1 MVIVQIASA
10 STGGIGRLTRDI
22 SDVLNQKGI
31 SNYIAYGRGEI
42 FDSERDYMFGSRTEI
57 LMHGALTRLTDKTGL
72 YSKNGT
78 LQLLEFLDRV
88 KPNIIQLHNLH
99 GYYLNYEILFQYIKS
114 HNITTV
120 WTLQDCWANTVHST
134 HYTFVRC
141 DQWKSQ
147 CYRCTQQRRYPTCW
161 FKGNVKEN
169 YERKRRAFTG
179 VENLTLVTPSKWLA
193 DQTKY
198 SFLKGYE
205 TKVINN
211 GIDLKLFRVKG
222 KTDISKYHIPD
233 KKIVLGLAST
243 WGDRKG
249 ESDFIRLAAML
260 SPEYVVVMVGL
271 SSQKIKKLPSNVI
284 GIEHTENVE
293 DLVDIYNAAEIF
305 LNLTYEDNF
314 PTTNL
319 EAMACGTSVLTYRT
333 GGSPESITKEVGYVV
348 PVGDIQAVRDIVV
361 AHRKNHQTILACRE
375 NALKYDKNDRFNEYV
390 ELYTHLKSK
399 QEIV

>member
-78 LQLLEFLDRV
+78 LQLLKFLDRV

-99 GYYLNYEILFQYIKS
+99 GYYLNYEILFQYIKR

-120 WTLQDCWANTVHST
+120 WTLHDCWAYTGHCT

-169 YERKRRAFTG
+169 YERKKRAFTG
-179 VENLTLVTPSKWLA
+179 VEKLTLVTPSKWLA

-260 SPEYVVVMVGL
+260 PPEYVVVMVGL

-293 DLVDIYNAAEIF
+293 DLVDIYNTAEIF

-333 GGSPESITKEVGYVV
+333 GGSPESITKESGYVV
-348 PVGDIQAVRDIVV
+348 PVGDVQAVRDIVV

>member
-42 FDSERDYMFGSRTEI
+42 FNSERDYMFGSRTEI

-78 LQLLEFLDRV
+78 LQLLKFLDRV

-99 GYYLNYEILFQYIKS
+99 GYYLNYEILFQYIKR

-120 WTLQDCWANTVHST
+120 WTLHDCWAYTGHCT

-260 SPEYVVVMVGL
+260 PPEYVVVMVGL

-293 DLVDIYNAAEIF
+293 DLVDIYNTAEIF

-348 PVGDIQAVRDIVV
+348 PVGDVQAVRNIVV
-361 AHRKNHQTILACRE
+361 AHRKNHQTILVCRE

>member
-78 LQLLEFLDRV
+78 LQLLKFLDRV

-99 GYYLNYEILFQYIKS
+99 GYYLNYEILFQYIKR

-120 WTLQDCWANTVHST
+120 WTLHDCWAYTGHCT
-134 HYTFVRC
+134 HYTFVHC

-169 YERKRRAFTG
+169 YERKKRAFTG
-179 VENLTLVTPSKWLA
+179 VEKLTLVTPSKWLA

-260 SPEYVVVMVGL
+260 PPEYVVVMVGL

-293 DLVDIYNAAEIF
+293 DLVDIYNTAEIF

-333 GGSPESITKEVGYVV
+333 GGSPESITKESGYVV
-348 PVGDIQAVRDIVV
+348 PVGDVQAVRDIVV

>member
-42 FDSERDYMFGSRTEI
+42 FDLERDYMFGSRTEI

-72 YSKNGT
+72 YSKKGT
-78 LQLLEFLDRV
+78 IQLLKFLDCV

-99 GYYLNYEILFQYIKS
+99 GYYLNYEMLFQYIKR
-114 HNITTV
+114 HNIITV
-120 WTLQDCWANTVHST
+120 WTLHDCWAYTGHCT
-134 HYTFVRC
+134 YYTFVRC

-147 CYRCTQQRRYPTCW
+147 CYRCTQQRKYPACW
-161 FKGNVKEN
+161 FKGNVREN

-211 GIDLKLFRVKG
+211 GIDLKLFRVKE

-249 ESDFIRLAAML
+249 ENDFIRLAAML
-260 SPEYVVVMVGL
+260 PPEYAVVMVGL
-271 SSQKIKKLPSNVI
+271 PSQKIKKLPSNVI
-284 GIEHTENVE
+284 GIEHTENAE
-293 DLVDIYNAAEIF
+293 DLVDIYNTAEIF

-333 GGSPESITKEVGYVV
+333 GGSPESITKEVGYIV
-348 PVGDIQAVRDIVV
+348 PVGDVQAVRDIVV
-361 AHRKNHQTILACRE
+361 AHKKNHQTILTCRE
-375 NALKYDKNDRFNEYV
+375 NALKYDKNTRFNEYV
-390 ELYTHLKSK
+390 ELYTKQKSNL
-399 QEIV
+399 EIV

>member
-120 WTLQDCWANTVHST
+120 WTLHDCWAYTGHCT

-348 PVGDIQAVRDIVV
+348 PVGDVQAVRDIIV

>member
-120 WTLQDCWANTVHST
+120 WTLHDCWAYTGHCT

-193 DQTKY
+193 NQTKY

-348 PVGDIQAVRDIVV
+348 PVGDVQAVRDIVV

>member
-120 WTLQDCWANTVHST
+120 WTLHDCWAYTGHCT

-348 PVGDIQAVRDIVV
+348 PVGDVQAVRDIVV

>member
-114 HNITTV
+114 HNIITV
-120 WTLQDCWANTVHST
+120 WTLHDCWAYTGHCT

-348 PVGDIQAVRDIVV
+348 PVGDVQAVRDIVV

>member
-120 WTLQDCWANTVHST
+120 WTLHDCWAYTGHCT

>member
-31 SNYIAYGRGEI
+31 SNYIAYGRGKI

-78 LQLLEFLDRV
+78 LQLLKFLDRV

-99 GYYLNYEILFQYIKS
+99 GYYLNYEILFQYIKR

-120 WTLQDCWANTVHST
+120 WTLHDCWAYTGHCT
-134 HYTFVRC
+134 YYTFVRC

-147 CYRCTQQRRYPTCW
+147 CYRCTQQRKYPTCW

-193 DQTKY
+193 DQTKH

-249 ESDFIRLAAML
+249 EGDFIRLAAML

-348 PVGDIQAVRDIVV
+348 PVGDVQAVRDIVV
-361 AHRKNHQTILACRE
+361 AHRKNQQTILACRE

>member
-78 LQLLEFLDRV
+78 LQLLKFLDHV

-99 GYYLNYEILFQYIKS
+99 GYYLNYEILFQYIKR

-120 WTLQDCWANTVHST
+120 WTLHDCWAYTGHCT

-260 SPEYVVVMVGL
+260 PPEYIVVMVGL

-293 DLVDIYNAAEIF
+293 DLVDIYNTAEIF

-348 PVGDIQAVRDIVV
+348 PVGDVQAVRNIVV